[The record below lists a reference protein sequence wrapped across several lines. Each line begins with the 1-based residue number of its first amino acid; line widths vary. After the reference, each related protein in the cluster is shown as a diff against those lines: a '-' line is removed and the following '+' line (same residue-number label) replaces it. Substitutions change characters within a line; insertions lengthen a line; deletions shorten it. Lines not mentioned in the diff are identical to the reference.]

1 MPAKDI
7 YHDAVKNALVKDG
20 WKVTH
25 DPLRLTWGG
34 KDMYV
39 DLGAERLLAA
49 EKAGQKIV
57 VEITSYRLRPTSGG
71 DIAMDTLDTYRQII
85 ENVLIEYTTI
95 PYAYGDIQTEAIFDR
110 KNDRYVLMNV
120 GWDSGKRVHG
130 SLVHIDIING
140 KVWIQRDGT
149 EHGVAK
155 ELVKAGIPKDHI
167 VLGFR
172 PAEVRQYTEYATA

>member
-1 MPAKDI
+1 
-7 YHDAVKNALVKDG
+7 
-20 WKVTH
+20 
-25 DPLRLTWGG
+25 
-34 KDMYV
+34 
-39 DLGAERLLAA
+39 
-49 EKAGQKIV
+49 
-57 VEITSYRLRPTSGG
+57 
-71 DIAMDTLDTYRQII
+71 MDTLDTYRQII

-155 ELVKAGIPKDHI
+155 ELVKAGTPKDHI

>member
-1 MPAKDI
+1 
-7 YHDAVKNALVKDG
+7 
-20 WKVTH
+20 
-25 DPLRLTWGG
+25 
-34 KDMYV
+34 
-39 DLGAERLLAA
+39 
-49 EKAGQKIV
+49 
-57 VEITSYRLRPTSGG
+57 
-71 DIAMDTLDTYRQII
+71 MDTLDTYRQII

-110 KNDRYVLMNV
+110 KNDHYVLVNV